1 MTTDQDK
8 ENEQWLG
15 ALAGQADPAAN
26 SKVNQQAE
34 SLRRALKSRRDLL
47 ASQMP
52 VADEAQYQQMLF
64 RLRREGLASSN
75 RGWRNPM
82 LWGMAATVVM
92 GVGVVIQMG
101 AFGPGGNQTAIL
113 RGAEH
118 ATVLIVTDP
127 EARLAEL
134 QAGLQIA
141 GEVPKIDRLANGQI
155 VLTVK
160 ATEKVLAYLLTQ
172 RLEPEISGGNLVLKL
187 TPARPNDASIE

>member
-8 ENEQWLG
+8 ENEQWLA
-15 ALAGQADPAAN
+15 ALAGKVDPAAD
-26 SKVNQQAE
+26 SMLNQQAE
-34 SLRRALKSRRDLL
+34 SLRRALKARSNLL
-47 ASQMP
+47 TSQVP
-52 VADEAQYQQMLF
+52 LADDAQYQQMLF
-64 RLRREGLASSN
+64 RLRREGLASSS

-82 LWGMAATVVM
+82 LWGMAATIVM

-101 AFGPGGNQTAIL
+101 NFDSDGYEKDIL

-127 EARLAEL
+127 EARVAEL

-141 GEVPKIDRLANGQI
+141 GEVPKVDRLANGQI

-160 ATEKVLAYLLTQ
+160 ATAEVLAYLLTQ
-172 RLEPEISGGNLVLKL
+172 RLEPDVLGGNLVLKL
-187 TPARPNDASIE
+187 VPTKQRN

>member
-15 ALAGQADPAAN
+15 ALAGKADPAADP
-26 SKVNQQAE
+26 KLNQQAA
-34 SLRRALKSRRDLL
+34 SLRRALKGRGDVL
-47 ASQMP
+47 ASQVP
-52 VADEAQYQQMLF
+52 VADDAQYQQMLF
-64 RLRREGLASSN
+64 RLRREGLASSS

-82 LWGMAATVVM
+82 LWGMAATIVM

-101 AFGPGGNQTAIL
+101 NFDSDGYEKDIL

-118 ATVLIVTDP
+118 ATVLIVTNP
-127 EARLAEL
+127 ETRLVEL

-172 RLEPEISGGNLVLKL
+172 RLESEVSEGHLVLRLEPSKSK
-187 TPARPNDASIE
+187 N

>member
-8 ENEQWLG
+8 ENEQWLA
-15 ALAGQADPAAN
+15 ALAGKVDPAAD
-26 SKVNQQAE
+26 SMLNQQAE
-34 SLRRALKSRRDLL
+34 SLRRALKARSNLL
-47 ASQMP
+47 TSQVP
-52 VADEAQYQQMLF
+52 LADDAQYQQMLF
-64 RLRREGLASSN
+64 RLRREGLASSS

-82 LWGMAATVVM
+82 LWGMAATIVM

-101 AFGPGGNQTAIL
+101 NFDSDGYEKDIL

-118 ATVLIVTDP
+118 ATVLIVTNP
-127 EARLAEL
+127 ETRLVEL

-172 RLEPEISGGNLVLKL
+172 RLESEVSEGHLVLRLEPSKSK
-187 TPARPNDASIE
+187 N

>member
-15 ALAGQADPAAN
+15 ALAGKVDPTSDSKLNEQAA
-26 SKVNQQAE
+26 
-34 SLRRALKSRRDLL
+34 SLRRALKARSNLL
-47 ASQMP
+47 ARQVP
-52 VADEAQYQQMLF
+52 VADETQYQQILF
-64 RLRREGLASSN
+64 RLRREGLASPN

-82 LWGMAATVVM
+82 LWGMTATIVM
-92 GVGVVIQMG
+92 GIGVVIQMG
-101 AFGPGGNQTAIL
+101 NFDSDGYEKDIL

-118 ATVLIVTDP
+118 ATVLIVTNP
-127 EARLAEL
+127 EARLVEL

-172 RLEPEISGGNLVLKL
+172 RLESEVSEGHLVLRLEPSKSK
-187 TPARPNDASIE
+187 N

>member
-8 ENEQWLG
+8 ENDQWLD
-15 ALAGQADPAAN
+15 ALAGKADPAADP
-26 SKVNQQAE
+26 KLNQQAA
-34 SLRRALKSRRDLL
+34 SLRRALKGRGDVL
-47 ASQMP
+47 ASQVP
-52 VADEAQYQQMLF
+52 VADDAQYQQMLF
-64 RLRREGLASSN
+64 RLRREGLASSS

-82 LWGMAATVVM
+82 LWGMAATIVM

-101 AFGPGGNQTAIL
+101 NFDSDGYEKDIL

-118 ATVLIVTDP
+118 ATVLIVTNP
-127 EARLAEL
+127 ETRLVEL

-141 GEVPKIDRLANGQI
+141 GEVPKIDRLANGSI

-172 RLEPEISGGNLVLKL
+172 RLEPEILGGNSVLKL
-187 TPARPNDASIE
+187 TPTKPSK

>member
-15 ALAGQADPAAN
+15 ALAGKVDPTSDSKLNEQAA
-26 SKVNQQAE
+26 
-34 SLRRALKSRRDLL
+34 SLRRALKARSNLL
-47 ASQMP
+47 ARQVP
-52 VADEAQYQQMLF
+52 VADETQYQQILF
-64 RLRREGLASSN
+64 RLRREGLASPN

-82 LWGMAATVVM
+82 LWGMTATIVM
-92 GVGVVIQMG
+92 GIGVVIQMG
-101 AFGPGGNQTAIL
+101 NFDSDGYEKDIL

-118 ATVLIVTDP
+118 ATVLIVTNP
-127 EARLAEL
+127 ETRLVEL

-172 RLEPEISGGNLVLKL
+172 RLESEVSEGHLVLRLEPSKSK
-187 TPARPNDASIE
+187 N

>member
-8 ENEQWLG
+8 ENDQWLD
-15 ALAGQADPAAN
+15 ALAGKADPAADP
-26 SKVNQQAE
+26 KLNQQAA
-34 SLRRALKSRRDLL
+34 SLRRALKGRGDVL
-47 ASQMP
+47 ASQVP
-52 VADEAQYQQMLF
+52 VADDAQYQQMLF
-64 RLRREGLASSN
+64 RLRREGLASSS

-82 LWGMAATVVM
+82 LWGMAATIVM

-101 AFGPGGNQTAIL
+101 NFDSDGYEKDIL

-118 ATVLIVTDP
+118 ATVLIVTNP
-127 EARLAEL
+127 ETRLVEL

-172 RLEPEISGGNLVLKL
+172 RLESEVSEGHLVLRLEPSKSK
-187 TPARPNDASIE
+187 N